1 MKYEQSDPRFARIIA
16 RFRRVQ
22 QLREKRIAL
31 LATAL
36 WLTEHE
42 RASPLE
48 RPHLVFS
55 SYECYTGWDSTA
67 VNDPP
72 APTELGSLLWRCDHA
87 MFQSARKAE
96 QLTES
101 LARQVLADVAAEVE
115 RRIVEA
121 GASR

>member
-1 MKYEQSDPRFARIIA
+1 MKYEQSDPRIPRIIA

-42 RASPLE
+42 QASPQE
-48 RPHLVFS
+48 RPHIVFS
-55 SYECYTGWDSTA
+55 SYESYTGWDSTA
-67 VNDPP
+67 EKDPP
-72 APTELGSLLWRCDHA
+72 APTELGSLLWRCDRSIW
-87 MFQSARKAE
+87 QSARKTE
-96 QLTES
+96 RLTES
-101 LARQVLADVAAEVE
+101 LSRQVLADVAAEVE
-115 RRIVEA
+115 RRVVEA